1 MGTGNRVDLAWEA
14 VLSFERRI
22 RVFGLPASGYT
33 GPVNF
38 PTTTQARYI
47 KNELLAGLTT
57 SFAMV
62 PETVAFAFVAGV
74 NPIVGLYA
82 CFVGGLIA
90 AVFGGRPGMISGGA
104 GSLAVVCVA
113 LVATYGVEY
122 LFASV
127 VLMGVAQ
134 LLAGLF
140 KCGKFIRL
148 VPHPVMLGFVNGLA
162 FVILLAQLEHFQT
175 VDELGLRS
183 WKLNPA
189 VLTMCGLT
197 FLAILIAMLLP
208 RLTNAIPASLGAI
221 ASVALL
227 VYCFNIPTPLVR
239 DLTELHGAFPSFH
252 LPSIPWNWQSL
263 QIVLPIS
270 VILAGIGLTE
280 SLLTQMLVDEMTET
294 STSND
299 RECVGQGLS
308 NIASGLCGGMGVCAM
323 IGQSIMNLESGGRGR
338 LSGLVQALSIL
349 SYILFA
355 SGLIGRI
362 PMAALAGVMF
372 VVVFRTFAW
381 TSFKILHKIPRSDAV
396 LLVLVSVVT
405 VVANLAFAVA
415 LGVLISALKFAW
427 EMAGKTG
434 ARRYT
439 DPFGNLVYEIHGPV
453 FFGSTCNFLEK
464 FTPKADPE
472 EVAIDFAHAHLS
484 GHSSLEALSV
494 LIGKYQKVG
503 KKLQFRNLSPDC
515 RALLK
520 RAGAMVHVELKDEP
534 HRHFATERL
543 V

>member
-1 MGTGNRVDLAWEA
+1 MN
-14 VLSFERRI
+14 
-22 RVFGLPASGYT
+22 LPTAS
-33 GPVNF
+33 
-38 PTTTQARYI
+38 QARYI
-47 KNELLAGLTT
+47 KTELLAGLTT

-90 AVFGGRPGMISGGA
+90 SIFGGRPAMISGGA

-134 LLAGLF
+134 LVAGLLQW
-140 KCGKFIRL
+140 GKFIRL

-175 VDELGLRS
+175 VDELGQRS
-183 WKLNPA
+183 WKLSSA
-189 VLTMCGLT
+189 ALTMCSLT
-197 FLAILIAMLLP
+197 FLAILIAIILP
-208 RLTNAIPASLGAI
+208 RLTKAIPASLGAI
-221 ASVALL
+221 ASVTLIA
-227 VYCFNIPTPLVR
+227 YFFKIPTPLVQ
-239 DLTELHGAFPSFH
+239 DLAELHGAFPSFH

-263 QIVLPIS
+263 HIVLPIA

-294 STSND
+294 STSSNQ
-299 RECVGQGLS
+299 ECVGQGLS
-308 NIASGLCGGMGVCAM
+308 NIASGFCGGMGVCAM

-338 LSGLVQALSIL
+338 LSSLAQSLSIL

-355 SGLIGRI
+355 SKLIGMI
-362 PMAALAGVMF
+362 PMPALAGVMF

-381 TSFKILHKIPRSDAV
+381 TSFRILHKIPRADAV
-396 LLVLVSVVT
+396 ILVLVSVVT
-405 VVANLAFAVA
+405 VAANLAFAVA

-427 EMAGKTG
+427 EMANKTG
-434 ARRYT
+434 ALRYT
-439 DPFGNLVYEIHGPV
+439 DTVGNIVYEIHGPI
-453 FFGSTCNFLEK
+453 FFGSTYNVLK
-464 FTPKADPE
+464 GFTPQADPE
-472 EVAIDFAHAHLS
+472 QTTIDFAHAHLS
-484 GHSSLEALSV
+484 DHSSLEALRV
-494 LIGKYQKVG
+494 LIEKYQKLG
-503 KKLQFRNLSPDC
+503 KQLQFRNLSPEC
-515 RALLK
+515 QALLK
-520 RAGAMVHVELKDEP
+520 KAGEMVRVQLKDEP